1 MSLVLDEGDAIP
13 TMCISCSN
21 EERRTLASD
30 GDVLFGMHQHTIL
43 CEDRD
48 GAIITCFTDAHEGLG
63 EVWKGVGMH
72 GQG

>member
-13 TMCISCSN
+13 ITCISCSN

-30 GDVLFGMHQHTIL
+30 EDVLFGMYGHTIL

-48 GAIITCFTDAHEGLG
+48 GTVITCFTDAHEGLG
-63 EVWKGVGMH
+63 EVWKGVGMC
-72 GQG
+72 GRG